1 MGFGSDFSVTTEMTS
16 LSLDRSPS
24 GVTATTY
31 ILYSVLSVRFLMT
44 QRFKATSSSRR
55 YLPLTSDNVTMYV
68 TFRYSCSIVVSHST
82 SIFLDVIARTVTFTT
97 GDGIGPVIQ
106 KRFFLIN
113 LLISI
118 KNRHHIEYIKM
129 YNQFNNVRETKLTPQ
144 GFFYRSVKNE
154 DSLHVVGLFIK
165 IVFKVIIKISFHFK
179 GGIPFIY

>member
-1 MGFGSDFSVTTEMTS
+1 MTS

-106 KRFFLIN
+106 KRFFLN
-113 LLISI
+113 KSTDQHK

-144 GFFYRSVKNE
+144 VFF
-154 DSLHVVGLFIK
+154 FIE
-165 IVFKVIIKISFHFK
+165 V
-179 GGIPFIY
+179 

>member
-1 MGFGSDFSVTTEMTS
+1 MTS

-82 SIFLDVIARTVTFTT
+82 SIFLDFIARTVTFTT

-106 KRFFLIN
+106 KRFFFKIN

-144 GFFYRSVKNE
+144 VFFLSKCEKWRFIACCCFVYKN
-154 DSLHVVGLFIK
+154 
-165 IVFKVIIKISFHFK
+165 SF
-179 GGIPFIY
+179 